1 MRHRNLRGG
10 MVVTE
15 IGFGAAQLGN
25 LYRETSDADSSDA
38 IEAAWDGGIRYFD
51 TAPHYGL
58 GLSEHRLGTGLA
70 RFPREE
76 YRVST
81 KVGRLLVASP
91 DTADQLDSD
100 FIVSAST
107 RRQWDFSRDGIL
119 RSLEESLGRLGL
131 DRVDIVYLHD
141 PDDHWEQASTTGIDA
156 LVELRE
162 QGVVGAIGAGMNQT
176 AMLTEFIRRCDI
188 DVVMLANRFTL
199 LEQSPLDELL
209 PLAME
214 RHVGIVAAA
223 VYNSGLLSNDRASVT
238 AHYDYSAA
246 PAELVRRANA
256 IAEVCERYGVTLP
269 QAAVAYPLRHP
280 AVISVV
286 LGTRTR
292 SHVVSNLERY
302 STPIPEGLW
311 AELEEFGLLR
321 RW

>member
-1 MRHRNLRGG
+1 MRQRSLHGG
-10 MVVTE
+10 MALTE
-15 IGFGAAQLGN
+15 IGFGAAQIGN
-25 LYRETSDADSSDA
+25 LYRETSDADSFDA
-38 IEAAWDGGIRYFD
+38 IEGAWDGGIRYFD

-58 GLSEHRLGTGLA
+58 GLSERRLGAALA

-81 KVGRLLVASP
+81 KVGRLLVESP
-91 DTADQLDSD
+91 ETADQLDAD
-100 FIVSAST
+100 FVVPAST

-119 RSLEESLGRLGL
+119 RSLEESLNRLGL

-141 PDDHWEQASTTGIDA
+141 PDDHWEQASTTGVGA
-156 LVELRE
+156 LTELRE

-188 DVVMLANRFTL
+188 NVVMLANRFTL

-209 PLAME
+209 PLALD
-214 RHVGIVAAA
+214 RRVGIVAAA
-223 VYNSGLLSNDRASVT
+223 VYNSGLLSNARASLT

-246 PAELVRRANA
+246 PTELVHRANA
-256 IAEVCERYGVTLP
+256 IAEVCDRYGVTLP

-292 SHVVSNLERY
+292 RHVASNLQRY
-302 STPIPEGLW
+302 STLIPEGLW
-311 AELEEFGLLR
+311 VELEELGLVR
-321 RW
+321 GW